1 MELLKDDILSNGPF
15 ELTRWKLEDQYTMSK
30 NEKYWDKDVVK
41 LQTINTKIVKDSS
54 TGINLYEAG
63 EVDSIDLAT
72 EHVDKFKESSEFK
85 STKNATTFFILI
97 NAGEE

>member
-1 MELLKDDILSNGPF
+1 
-15 ELTRWKLEDQYTMSK
+15 MSK

-72 EHVDKFKESSEFK
+72 EHVDNSKRAQNLNQLKMQLHS
-85 STKNATTFFILI
+85 LY
-97 NAGEE
+97 

>member
-1 MELLKDDILSNGPF
+1 
-15 ELTRWKLEDQYTMSK
+15 MSK

>member
-1 MELLKDDILSNGPF
+1 
-15 ELTRWKLEDQYTMSK
+15 MSK

-63 EVDSIDLAT
+63 EVDSIDLAA
-72 EHVDKFKESSEFK
+72 EHVDKFKDSP
-85 STKNATTFFILI
+85 
-97 NAGEE
+97 

>member
-1 MELLKDDILSNGPF
+1 MFKNFVIYCDNIIKVYNCYILRNSHI
-15 ELTRWKLEDQYTMSK
+15 
-30 NEKYWDKDVVK
+30 VVK

-63 EVDSIDLAT
+63 EVDSIDLAA
-72 EHVDKFKESSEFK
+72 EHVDKFKDSPEFK